1 MGAQDDMASIF
12 SSLFGMNM
20 GSMRGGMQQRR
31 QPPQKGADLRYKI
44 NITLIN
50 ALKGGSK
57 RLSSGLIVKI
67 PKGVESGQVLRIKN
81 KGKPGT
87 NGGPNGDVKVEI
99 SVESHKNLKRN
110 GKKLLLNLPISLEEA
125 LYGCKISLPLPSGE
139 VEFKIPE
146 GSNTGQKM
154 RLSGKGVNG
163 GDLIITLKITLSD
176 EEIKNLKGWPGLK
189 NKLDYKYR
197 RGLI

>member
-1 MGAQDDMASIF
+1 
-12 SSLFGMNM
+12 
-20 GSMRGGMQQRR
+20 
-31 QPPQKGADLRYKI
+31 
-44 NITLIN
+44 
-50 ALKGGSK
+50 
-57 RLSSGLIVKI
+57 
-67 PKGVESGQVLRIKN
+67 
-81 KGKPGT
+81 
-87 NGGPNGDVKVEI
+87 
-99 SVESHKNLKRN
+99 
-110 GKKLLLNLPISLEEA
+110 
-125 LYGCKISLPLPSGE
+125 